1 MKIFGTAVNYDFGN
15 VEETGLLITVDEMQD
30 STKMRYIESFVREN
44 PEAIKL
50 TSGANKVFYEIG
62 ENEKGEN

>member
-44 PEAIKL
+44 PEAIRL
-50 TSGANKVFYEIG
+50 TSGANKVFYETG
-62 ENEKGEN
+62 EN